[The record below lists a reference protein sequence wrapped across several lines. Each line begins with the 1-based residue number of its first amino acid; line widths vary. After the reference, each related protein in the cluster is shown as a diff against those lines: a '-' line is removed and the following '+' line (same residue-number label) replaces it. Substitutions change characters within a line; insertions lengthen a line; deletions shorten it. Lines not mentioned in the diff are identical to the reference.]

1 MTTGEEQL
9 FTMTQDALSIQGP
22 TAILISREPIRLGQ
36 FLKLANVVQ
45 DGLEAKIRIAEGDVL
60 VNNLQESRRGRKLV
74 HGDVVK
80 IDDLL
85 LQVTTMEK

>member
-1 MTTGEEQL
+1 MTNDTHS
-9 FTMTQDALSIQGP
+9 TQGP
-22 TAILISREPIRLGQ
+22 TPILISREPIRLGQ

-45 DGLEAKIRIAEGDVL
+45 DGLEAKIRIADGDVL
-60 VNNLQESRRGRKLV
+60 VNNLQETRRGKKLV

-85 LQVTTMEK
+85 LQVTTTEK